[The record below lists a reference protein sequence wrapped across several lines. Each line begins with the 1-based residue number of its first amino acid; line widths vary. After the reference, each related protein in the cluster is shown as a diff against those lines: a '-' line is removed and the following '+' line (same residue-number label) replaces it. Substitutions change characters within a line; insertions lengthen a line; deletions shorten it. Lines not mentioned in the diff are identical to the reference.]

1 MFPLLLFVL
10 PFRIA
15 GEALHDNSPS
25 CTCYAVISDDSPTYF
40 LYHRFY
46 DFRYFGNSTTILSA
60 PPTVTRW
67 GGQELTPDQDA
78 LNSTAFT
85 DDWGIMNWSKKAAS
99 DAPVKMQNTPQNVY
113 LSRLPSLSPATFAV
127 D

>member
-1 MFPLLLFVL
+1 MPLLLLLAL
-10 PFRIA
+10 PFLIA

-25 CTCYAVISDDSPTYF
+25 CTCYAVISDTTPTYF

-67 GGQELTPDQDA
+67 GGQELTPDQA
-78 LNSTAFT
+78 TLNNTVFT
-85 DDWGIMNWSKKAAS
+85 NDWGIMDWSKKAAS
-99 DAPVKMQNTPQNVY
+99 DAPVKMQNSPGNVY
-113 LSRLPSLSPATFAV
+113 LSTLSPCSSQLPV
-127 D
+127 Y